1 MNATLMNT
9 ESTRVAGPERSWEV
23 LCHLAPMAGY
33 LIPFGWVLGPLV
45 VWLLKKAEYPSVD
58 LHGREVMNFMI
69 SWMIYLLI
77 SSVLCLVF
85 IGFILVGIL
94 VVGGVVLSIIGA
106 IKASNGEL
114 YRYPLT
120 IRLL

>member
-1 MNATLMNT
+1 
-9 ESTRVAGPERSWEV
+9 
-23 LCHLAPMAGY
+23 
-33 LIPFGWVLGPLV
+33 
-45 VWLLKKAEYPSVD
+45 
-58 LHGREVMNFMI
+58 MNFMI
-69 SWMIYLLI
+69 SWMIYLLV

-94 VVGGVVLSIIGA
+94 VVGGVVLSVIGA